1 MGILDGKV
9 AIVTGAGH
17 GIGRG
22 HALELAAQGA
32 KVVVN
37 DLGGS
42 VRGEGAGRDADL
54 TVGLIRERGGEAS
67 ANYDDVADFA
77 AAGRMIEQAVDTY
90 GSLDV
95 LVNNAG
101 IVRDAMV
108 FSMEED
114 AWDAVVRVHLKGTF
128 APLHHAAAHWRAR
141 SKAGET
147 VRGRVINTTSGA
159 GLSGNVGQANYTAAK
174 AGIVGLTL
182 TASLELARL
191 GVTVNCVAPG
201 GTTRIMGTIP
211 GAGVEVKEPDEYTEF
226 HPLDPSISSPLVA
239 WLASD
244 EAGHVTGQVF
254 RAIGETIVL
263 LEGWRYGPTI
273 SNGGQ
278 RWDASTLGAQIAT
291 DIFRSRAPGL
301 RPG

>member
-9 AIVTGAGH
+9 AIVSGAGH

-22 HALELAAQGA
+22 HAMELASQGA

-37 DLGGS
+37 DLGSS
-42 VRGEGAGRDADL
+42 VTGDGTGRDADE
-54 TVGLIRERGGEAS
+54 TVHLIKGLGGEAV
-67 ANYDDVADFA
+67 ADYEDVADFA
-77 AAGRMIEQAVDTY
+77 GAERMVRRAVDHF
-90 GSLDV
+90 GQLDI

-101 IVRDAMV
+101 IVRDGMLHRMDEA
-108 FSMEED
+108 

-128 APLHHAAAHWRAR
+128 APMRHAAAYWREEA
-141 SKAGET
+141 KAG
-147 VRGRVINTTSGA
+147 RPIAGRVVNTTSGA

-182 TASLELARL
+182 TASLELARI

-211 GAGVEVKEPDEYTEF
+211 GAGVEVKEPDEYDGW
-226 HPLDPSISSPLVA
+226 HPLDPKVSSPLVA

-244 EAGHVTGQVF
+244 DAGYVSGQVL

-263 LEGWRYGPTI
+263 LEGWSYGPTI
-273 SNGGQ
+273 SNGGTH
-278 RWDASTLGAQIAT
+278 WDAETLGNRIGT
-291 DIFRSRAPGL
+291 DVFGSRAPGL

>member
-22 HALELAAQGA
+22 HAMELARQGA
-32 KVVVN
+32 RVLVN
-37 DLGGS
+37 DLGTS
-42 VRGEGAGRDADL
+42 VTGDGAGRDADL
-54 TVGLIRERGGEAS
+54 TVELVEKRGGEAV
-67 ANYDDVADFA
+67 ADYEDVADFA
-77 AAGRMIEQAVDTY
+77 GAERMVRHAVERF
-90 GSLDV
+90 GHLDI

-101 IVRDAMV
+101 IVRDGMLHRMDEA
-108 FSMEED
+108 

-128 APLHHAAAHWRAR
+128 APLRHAAAYWREQA
-141 SKAGET
+141 KAGQR
-147 VRGRVINTTSGA
+147 VAGRVINTTSGA
-159 GLSGNVGQANYTAAK
+159 GLSGNIGQANYTAAK

-182 TASLELARL
+182 TASLELARV

-211 GAGVEVKEPDEYTEF
+211 GAGVEVTEPDEYDEW
-226 HPLDPSISSPLVA
+226 HALDPKISSPLVA

-244 EAGHVTGQVF
+244 EAGHVSGQVL

-273 SNGGQ
+273 SNGGAY
-278 RWDASTLGAQIAT
+278 WDAETLGNQIAT
-291 DIFRSRAPGL
+291 DVFRSRSPGL